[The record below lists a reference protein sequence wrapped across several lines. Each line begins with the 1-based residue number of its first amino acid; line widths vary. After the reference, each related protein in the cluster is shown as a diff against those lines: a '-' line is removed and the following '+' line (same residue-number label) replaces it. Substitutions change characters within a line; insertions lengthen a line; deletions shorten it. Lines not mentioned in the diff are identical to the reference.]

1 MSKKITRAFIADFVL
16 LFILPFIIYGLWG
29 EHLDQTNYE
38 QRVVAEKPIF
48 SWKTIQNYP
57 KEFEEYY
64 NDNLP
69 FRTQLIEINNLI
81 DYFVFNTSPL
91 DKVII
96 GKDGWLFY
104 NPAPTD
110 LDGEPLKD
118 FNGENLYS
126 PEELQIM
133 ASHLLSVR
141 DTLQSRGQEFI
152 VYIAPNK
159 KSIYGEKNL
168 PAKYVN
174 EDRYSRGQQVADYLS
189 TNTDLIIIHPINVL
203 QSTIEKFPEYTF
215 YYKTDTHWNEL
226 GAYIGTAE
234 LLKAIGITV
243 PDLESLSV
251 TAHDSF
257 SGDLIKMM
265 GLSKYLAYDFSY
277 SLAGYADKLQVFEEL
292 LEDEKLQH
300 FSALNSNPTSVFVI
314 RDSFSLGMMPYLSS
328 QLNDCYFVHR
338 THYTPELL
346 QQYPT
351 DIVVLQVIERATDH
365 LFHFKVD

>member
-1 MSKKITRAFIADFVL
+1 MSKKITRAFIAVFVL

-168 PAKYVN
+168 
-174 EDRYSRGQQVADYLS
+174 DR
-189 TNTDLIIIHPINVL
+189 
-203 QSTIEKFPEYTF
+203 K
-215 YYKTDTHWNEL
+215 
-226 GAYIGTAE
+226 
-234 LLKAIGITV
+234 
-243 PDLESLSV
+243 SV
-251 TAHDSF
+251 
-257 SGDLIKMM
+257 
-265 GLSKYLAYDFSY
+265 
-277 SLAGYADKLQVFEEL
+277 V
-292 LEDEKLQH
+292 
-300 FSALNSNPTSVFVI
+300 
-314 RDSFSLGMMPYLSS
+314 
-328 QLNDCYFVHR
+328 
-338 THYTPELL
+338 
-346 QQYPT
+346 
-351 DIVVLQVIERATDH
+351 
-365 LFHFKVD
+365 